1 MNWYMA
7 RSLSDLPANP
17 KSTKRIPTADRREE
31 LIVNAALDEFTR
43 NGFAATRMDDIAKK
57 AGVAKG
63 TLYLYFRNKQSLF
76 QAILQRELSP
86 LVEAAAGALQP
97 EESVRAFLERALIRL
112 VTGPG
117 SDRRRAV
124 IRLLVAE
131 TARFPKLA
139 ETYFRTVV
147 QPGIQVFS
155 KLAKRAFEQG
165 ELRSRGPVE
174 FPQLIVAPAV
184 VALLWTE
191 LFHRFQ
197 PLDAEAMLQA
207 HLDQLFPSLPKRTPR
222 ASAR

>member
-1 MNWYMA
+1 M
-7 RSLSDLPANP
+7 PANP
-17 KSTKRIPTADRREE
+17 KSPKRVPPADRRKE
-31 LIVNAALDEFTR
+31 LIVKAALEEFTR
-43 NGFAATRMDDIAKK
+43 NGFAATRMDDIAKR

-86 LVEAAAGALQP
+86 LVVAAAGALQP
-97 EESVRAFLERALIRL
+97 EESVRAFLERALIGL

-117 SDRRRAV
+117 SHRRRAV

-165 ELRSRGPVE
+165 ELRSSAPVE

-191 LFHRFQ
+191 LFYRFQ
-197 PLDAEAMLQA
+197 PLDAEAMLRA
-207 HLDQLFPSLPKRTPR
+207 HLDQLFPSLPKTHTPG
-222 ASAR
+222 